1 MYEPFLEDL
10 RWVETP
16 SNVCRFIIQE
26 LKSIGVSVCATY
38 FKRFVKEIAYN
49 YNDLPFHN
57 FRHVSHVTFM
67 TLWILKH
74 LKLLI
79 SSNDFECFALNM
91 VVVSLGHDINHSG
104 VINSRLL
111 NRHVDNLSEIDFE
124 TQYITSST
132 SDNENMH
139 SCCLI
144 KLLKTYGSKIMTNYD
159 LNTNLIFIHNCILAT
174 DLQLHDSIMQYFSL
188 INNKT
193 SLKSMFQKNPVCL
206 GMMIMK
212 CADLGHFFCHPAV
225 HVYWVCKLD
234 EEMCN
239 ASKEIS
245 TSHCESSI
253 RGCKNMQKSYLQQLS
268 ETTITFCNRYVR
280 YLHSEI
286 CNLLHINSDQLKK
299 NTEIWLSI
307 GPTARNVTYIDRMSA
322 DILKKQSTDR
332 HSLETHM
339 NVCICMIDIV
349 NFTQWSSCNSPEDIF
364 ETMTLYNEYI
374 IELIGVECDVNKIE
388 MVGDS
393 AMIIGGLRN
402 GCTMDTKLAMFL
414 FVSRLLS
421 SIDRLKRLF
430 NDNNISVRVGMHM
443 GNIYIGCIEGPL
455 SIQVYG
461 NSVCVASRMESSAYP
476 GTLMISDTLF
486 DAVFFYIDILVQL
499 TIGNVVNIYQKGVG
513 NVNSMCI
520 FLHSS
525 HTLNIL
531 IADDSKLATKM
542 IYAKV
547 KKLVPDAHIKIV
559 NNLREMK
566 ETLFMI
572 KYDILFSDWNFQ
584 NGETVD
590 LLIYEYLM
598 FEDKYRKDT
607 TRIVVFSTSFESEYR
622 PDILRSL
629 LSSEDVISRANVFE
643 HLELVLKGS
652 SSTRHSNDLP
662 YGEQIQLFQE

>member
-1 MYEPFLEDL
+1 
-10 RWVETP
+10 
-16 SNVCRFIIQE
+16 
-26 LKSIGVSVCATY
+26 
-38 FKRFVKEIAYN
+38 
-49 YNDLPFHN
+49 
-57 FRHVSHVTFM
+57 
-67 TLWILKH
+67 
-74 LKLLI
+74 
-79 SSNDFECFALNM
+79 
-91 VVVSLGHDINHSG
+91 
-104 VINSRLL
+104 
-111 NRHVDNLSEIDFE
+111 
-124 TQYITSST
+124 
-132 SDNENMH
+132 
-139 SCCLI
+139 
-144 KLLKTYGSKIMTNYD
+144 
-159 LNTNLIFIHNCILAT
+159 
-174 DLQLHDSIMQYFSL
+174 
-188 INNKT
+188 
-193 SLKSMFQKNPVCL
+193 
-206 GMMIMK
+206 
-212 CADLGHFFCHPAV
+212 
-225 HVYWVCKLD
+225 
-234 EEMCN
+234 
-239 ASKEIS
+239 
-245 TSHCESSI
+245 
-253 RGCKNMQKSYLQQLS
+253 
-268 ETTITFCNRYVR
+268 
-280 YLHSEI
+280 
-286 CNLLHINSDQLKK
+286 
-299 NTEIWLSI
+299 
-307 GPTARNVTYIDRMSA
+307 
-322 DILKKQSTDR
+322 
-332 HSLETHM
+332 
-339 NVCICMIDIV
+339 MIDIV